1 MFPQNSCPLLFPPI
15 NKQPLPFYPK
25 DDNNDIDS
33 RKEIYR
39 LCAFCAPKYF
49 FGENLSLSDSTNRHV
64 SLLSSCPL
72 TSSGPHPDPSSHII
86 HYF

>member
-33 RKEIYR
+33 RKEIHIVSILYAKCLFGKTYR
-39 LCAFCAPKYF
+39 SQTEQIGMF
-49 FGENLSLSDSTNRHV
+49 
-64 SLLSSCPL
+64 
-72 TSSGPHPDPSSHII
+72 PS
-86 HYF
+86 YPRAL